1 MCNAQAHRMA
11 RAGRRGRVE
20 TQPSRRLT
28 GAHLPWK
35 MRTRQPRG
43 ASYGGRIIT
52 ERYQALMIG
61 HGAIVMFFGL
71 ISGFF
76 FAFNLVGEIT
86 LWPIPG
92 TFDVHIPGDP
102 ERWRAAHTGNI
113 TNALMII
120 AAGLCLPRLQLSR
133 GAERFV
139 AWGLILTVWGNLGFY
154 FISAFG
160 APGRGLTMG
169 ANKFGGGDFW
179 SQLNFLIAYPGAFI
193 APVALLL
200 IARGAFLAARKPR

>member
-1 MCNAQAHRMA
+1 MHT
-11 RAGRRGRVE
+11 AGRV
-20 TQPSRRLT
+20 PPRLAITTVDRHTAPVDDAHDPGT
-28 GAHLPWK
+28 GE
-35 MRTRQPRG
+35 RT
-43 ASYGGRIIT
+43 IT

-76 FAFNLVGEIT
+76 FAFNLVEEIT

-92 TFDVHIPGDP
+92 TFDVRIPGDP
-102 ERWRAAHTGNI
+102 ERWRAAHLGNI

-133 GAERFV
+133 GAEKFV

-193 APVALLL
+193 APVALLV
-200 IARGAFLAARKPR
+200 IARGAFLAARTHR